1 MQGFCIS
8 LFKIS
13 KTVTKDKNKDF
24 KVSLISLN
32 EAYQVGLK
40 LAQQIQKADTQPDAI
55 VGIARGG
62 MPPARFLC
70 DFLNI
75 STLYS
80 IQIKHY
86 SSGAE
91 QKDEAKVLNK
101 SFEEIGDK
109 NILLVDDVNDSGKSL
124 RSAYE
129 QLEGAKTVKT
139 AVLHEKDNTD
149 FKADFVGKRFEEWR
163 WLIYQWA
170 AAEDIL
176 EFLKKDD
183 MIDEDIDTIKKFLS
197 DKYGLEVD
205 NELLEQLKKFIP
217 SYEKEN

>member
-1 MQGFCIS
+1 M
-8 LFKIS
+8 
-13 KTVTKDKNKDF
+13 KTEKDQDF
-24 KVSLISLN
+24 KVDLISLD
-32 EAYQVGLK
+32 EAYKVAVQ
-40 LAQQIQKADTQPDAI
+40 LANKIKNADLSLDAI

-62 MPPARFLC
+62 LTPARMLC

-75 STLYS
+75 NTLYS

-101 SFEEIGDK
+101 SFSEIGDK

-129 QLEGAKTVKT
+129 QLKGAKNLKT

-149 FKADFVGKRFEEWR
+149 FKADFVGKSFEQWR

-176 EFLKKDD
+176 QFLKEDNMLSK
-183 MIDEDIDTIKKFLS
+183 DIDAAKSFLKE
-197 DKYGLEVD
+197 KYELEIECD
-205 NELLEQLKKFIP
+205 LLEQLMKFEA
-217 SYEKEN
+217 SYEKDD